1 MQNANLTRDTL
12 LIYPQLKDNGVP
24 ANLTYVDTA
33 AGGIGWSH
41 LRVRILI
48 GVTDIATTAAPKLT
62 ECDTTGGAYTD
73 ITSAALADAISATE
87 DGGIFA
93 IDVDLT
99 KSHKRYIKLDITAGD
114 GSTGTNLAALAT
126 LSRPTKTSGSAAD
139 AGLTELIS
147 A

>member
-1 MQNANLTRDTL
+1 MQNANLTRDSIL
-12 LIYPQLKDNGVP
+12 VPPQLKDNGAP
-24 ANLTYVDTA
+24 AGITYLDTA

-41 LRVRILI
+41 LRCRIII
-48 GVTDIATTAAPKLT
+48 GTTDIATTAAPKMQ
-62 ECDTTGGAYTD
+62 ECDTTDGTYTD
-73 ITSAALADAISATE
+73 ITGAALADAISDTE
-87 DGGIFA
+87 DDGVFA

-99 KSHKRYIKLDITAGD
+99 KSHKRYIKCLLTMGD
-114 GSTGTNLAALAT
+114 GTTGTNLSVLGT